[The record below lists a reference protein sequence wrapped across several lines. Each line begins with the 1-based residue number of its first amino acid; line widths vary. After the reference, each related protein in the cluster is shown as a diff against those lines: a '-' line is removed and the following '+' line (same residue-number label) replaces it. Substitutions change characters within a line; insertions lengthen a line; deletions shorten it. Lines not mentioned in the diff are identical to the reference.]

1 MMKKPF
7 VIAIDGASSTGK
19 STLAKGLAKALDFA
33 HVDSGAMYRG
43 ITLYAQ
49 QNGLF
54 KNKKLNTKA
63 LLSHLD
69 DIHLRFEGDTFW
81 LNGVDVSTEIRSMQ
95 VSEAVSLVATIPEI
109 RSFLVAQQ
117 RIMGANQSVVMDGRD
132 IGTVVFPKADLK
144 LFLVADVNIRAQRRF
159 DELNTQNTSSS
170 LEEVRNNLVERDHL
184 DSTRAD
190 SPLVQ
195 ADDAIQLDATQ
206 FTVESMQN
214 HVLGLVGRTLGLG
227 FCIFNFPN

>member
-1 MMKKPF
+1 MKKHF

-19 STLAKGLAKALDFA
+19 STLAKGLAKALDLA

-49 QNGLF
+49 QNGLLV
-54 KNKKLNTKA
+54 NNKLNTKA
-63 LLSHLD
+63 LLSQLD
-69 DIHLRFEGDTFW
+69 DINLCFEGDTFK
-81 LNGVDVSTEIRSMQ
+81 LNGVDVSTQIRSMQ

-117 RIMGANQSVVMDGRD
+117 RIIGTNQSVVMDGRD

-144 LFLVADVNIRAQRRF
+144 LFLVADVNIRVQRRF
-159 DELNTQNTSSS
+159 DELNTQNTTTSVR
-170 LEEVRNNLVERDHL
+170 EVFNNLVERDHL

-195 ADDAIQLDATQ
+195 ADDAILLDATQ
-206 FTVESMQN
+206 FTVESMRN
-214 HVLGLVGRTLGLG
+214 HVLDLVAKRLG
-227 FCIFNFPN
+227 

>member
-1 MMKKPF
+1 MKKPF

-49 QNGLF
+49 QNGLLV
-54 KNKKLNTKA
+54 NNKLNTKA
-63 LLSHLD
+63 LLSQLD
-69 DIHLRFEGDTFW
+69 DINLRFEGDTFW

-117 RIMGANQSVVMDGRD
+117 RIMGTNQSVVMDGRD

-159 DELNTQNTSSS
+159 DELNTQNAPTTVA
-170 LEEVRNNLVERDHL
+170 EVRNNLVKRDHL

-195 ADDAIQLDATQ
+195 ADDAILLDATQ
-206 FTVESMQN
+206 FTVESMRN
-214 HVLGLVGRTLGLG
+214 HVLDLVAKRLG
-227 FCIFNFPN
+227 

>member
-1 MMKKPF
+1 MKNPF

-49 QNGLF
+49 QNGLLV
-54 KNKKLNTKA
+54 NNKLNTKA
-63 LLSHLD
+63 LLSQLD
-69 DIHLRFEGDTFW
+69 DINLRFEGNTFL

-117 RIMGANQSVVMDGRD
+117 RIMGTNQSVVMDGRD

-159 DELNTQNTSSS
+159 DELNTQNAPTTVA
-170 LEEVRNNLVERDHL
+170 EVRNNLVERDHL

-195 ADDAIQLDATQ
+195 ADDAILLDATQ
-206 FTVESMQN
+206 FTVESMRN
-214 HVLGLVGRTLGLG
+214 HVLDLVAKRLG
-227 FCIFNFPN
+227 

>member
-1 MMKKPF
+1 MKKPF

-214 HVLGLVGRTLGLG
+214 HVLGLVAERLG
-227 FCIFNFPN
+227 

>member
-1 MMKKPF
+1 MKKPF

-49 QNGLF
+49 QNGLLI
-54 KNKKLNTKA
+54 NNKLNTKA
-63 LLSHLD
+63 LLSQLD
-69 DIHLRFEGDTFW
+69 DINLRFEGDTFW

-117 RIMGANQSVVMDGRD
+117 RIMGTNQSVVMDGRD

-159 DELNTQNTSSS
+159 DELNTQNAPTTVA
-170 LEEVRNNLVERDHL
+170 EVRNNLVERDHL

-190 SPLVQ
+190 SPLVK
-195 ADDAIQLDATQ
+195 ADDAILLDATQ
-206 FTVESMQN
+206 FTVESMRN
-214 HVLGLVGRTLGLG
+214 HV
-227 FCIFNFPN
+227 

>member
-1 MMKKPF
+1 MKKHF

-19 STLAKGLAKALDFA
+19 STLAKGLAKALDLA

-49 QNGLF
+49 QNGLLV
-54 KNKKLNTKA
+54 NNKLNTKA
-63 LLSHLD
+63 LLSQLD
-69 DIHLRFEGDTFW
+69 YINLCFEGDTFR
-81 LNGVDVSTEIRSMQ
+81 LNGVDVSSEIRSMQ

-117 RIMGANQSVVMDGRD
+117 RIIGTNQSVVMDGRD

-144 LFLVADVNIRAQRRF
+144 LFLVADVNIRVQRRF
-159 DELNTQNTSSS
+159 DELNTQNTTTSVR
-170 LEEVRNNLVERDHL
+170 EVFNNLVERDHL

-195 ADDAIQLDATQ
+195 ADDAILLDATR
-206 FTVESMQN
+206 FTVESMRN
-214 HVLGLVGRTLGLG
+214 HVLDLVAKRLG
-227 FCIFNFPN
+227 

>member
-1 MMKKPF
+1 MKKHF

-19 STLAKGLAKALDFA
+19 STLAKGLAKALDLA

-49 QNGLF
+49 QNGLLV
-54 KNKKLNTKA
+54 NNKLNTKA
-63 LLSHLD
+63 LLSQLD
-69 DIHLRFEGDTFW
+69 DINLYFEDDTFK
-81 LNGVDVSTEIRSMQ
+81 LNGVDVSTQIRSMQ

-117 RIMGANQSVVMDGRD
+117 RIIGTNQSVVMDGRD

-144 LFLVADVNIRAQRRF
+144 LFLVADVNIRVQRRF
-159 DELNTQNTSSS
+159 DELNTQNTTTSVK
-170 LEEVRNNLVERDHL
+170 EVFNNLVERDHL

-195 ADDAIQLDATQ
+195 ADDAILLDATQ
-206 FTVESMQN
+206 FTVESMLD
-214 HVLGLVGRTLGLG
+214 HVLDLVAKRLG
-227 FCIFNFPN
+227 

>member
-117 RIMGANQSVVMDGRD
+117 RIMGADQSVVMDGRD

-214 HVLGLVGRTLGLG
+214 HVLGLVAERLG
-227 FCIFNFPN
+227 

>member
-1 MMKKPF
+1 MKKPF

-49 QNGLF
+49 QNGLLV
-54 KNKKLNTKA
+54 NNKLNTKA
-63 LLSHLD
+63 LLSQLD
-69 DIHLRFEGDTFW
+69 DINLRFEGDTFW

-117 RIMGANQSVVMDGRD
+117 RIMGTNQSVVMDGRD

-159 DELNTQNTSSS
+159 DELNTQNAPTT
-170 LEEVRNNLVERDHL
+170 LAEVRNNLVERDHL

-214 HVLGLVGRTLGLG
+214 HVLGLVAERLG
-227 FCIFNFPN
+227 

>member
-81 LNGVDVSTEIRSMQ
+81 LNWVDVSTEIRSMQ

-214 HVLGLVGRTLGLG
+214 HVLGLVAERLG
-227 FCIFNFPN
+227 

>member
-1 MMKKPF
+1 MKKPF

-19 STLAKGLAKALDFA
+19 STLAKGLAKALGFA

-49 QNGLF
+49 QNGLLV
-54 KNKKLNTKA
+54 NNKLNTKA
-63 LLSHLD
+63 LLSQLD
-69 DIHLRFEGDTFW
+69 DINLRFEGNTFW

-117 RIMGANQSVVMDGRD
+117 RIMGTNQSVVMDGRD

-159 DELNTQNTSSS
+159 DELNTQNISSS
-170 LEEVRNNLVERDHL
+170 LDEVRNNLGERDHL

-195 ADDAIQLDATQ
+195 AADAILLDATQ
-206 FTVESMQN
+206 FTVESMRN
-214 HVLGLVGRTLGLG
+214 HALDLVAKRLG
-227 FCIFNFPN
+227 

>member
-1 MMKKPF
+1 MKKPF

-49 QNGLF
+49 QNGLLV
-54 KNKKLNTKA
+54 NNKLNTKA
-63 LLSHLD
+63 LLSQLD
-69 DIHLRFEGDTFW
+69 DINLRFEGDTFW

-117 RIMGANQSVVMDGRD
+117 RIMGMNQSVVMDGRD

-159 DELNTQNTSSS
+159 DELNTQNAPTTVA
-170 LEEVRNNLVERDHL
+170 EVRNNLVERDHL

-206 FTVESMQN
+206 FTVESMRN
-214 HVLGLVGRTLGLG
+214 HVLDLVAKRLG
-227 FCIFNFPN
+227 

>member
-1 MMKKPF
+1 MKKPF

-49 QNGLF
+49 QNGLLV
-54 KNKKLNTKA
+54 NNKLNTKA
-63 LLSHLD
+63 LLSQLD
-69 DIHLRFEGDTFW
+69 DINLRFEGDTFW

-117 RIMGANQSVVMDGRD
+117 RIMGTNQSVVMDGRD

-159 DELNTQNTSSS
+159 DELNTQNAPTTVA
-170 LEEVRNNLVERDHL
+170 EVRNNLVERDHL

-195 ADDAIQLDATQ
+195 ADDAILLDATQ
-206 FTVESMQN
+206 FTVESMRN
-214 HVLGLVGRTLGLG
+214 HVLGLVAERLG
-227 FCIFNFPN
+227 

>member
-1 MMKKPF
+1 MKKPF

-19 STLAKGLAKALDFA
+19 STLAKGLAKALGIA

-49 QNGLF
+49 QNGLLV
-54 KNKKLNTKA
+54 NNKLNTKA
-63 LLSHLD
+63 LLSQLD
-69 DIHLRFEGDTFW
+69 DINLRFEGNTFW

-117 RIMGANQSVVMDGRD
+117 RIMGTNQSVVMDGRD

-170 LEEVRNNLVERDHL
+170 LDEVRNNLVERDHL

-195 ADDAIQLDATQ
+195 AADAILLDATQ
-206 FTVESMQN
+206 FTVESMRN
-214 HVLGLVGRTLGLG
+214 HALDLVAKRLG
-227 FCIFNFPN
+227 